1 MKGICVCKRIWF
13 HSFWVMHSS
22 SNKIKPNCNTLLG
35 SLSDHSANGLCFDL
49 WCVYACFQL
58 VSTWNQCIAKSKS
71 NCPEMW
77 PGLGRKV
84 IKSLQV
90 LWTDLTSKL
99 LIELKARQF
108 YFINLTSKFCN
119 ETTQLHSLPPFLEF
133 VFVKDGLNI
142 FTTHHTM
149 TWFLEHHSKIC
160 QMWSVVLIVVW
171 YNLLLK

>member
-1 MKGICVCKRIWF
+1 
-13 HSFWVMHSS
+13 
-22 SNKIKPNCNTLLG
+22 
-35 SLSDHSANGLCFDL
+35 
-49 WCVYACFQL
+49 
-58 VSTWNQCIAKSKS
+58 
-71 NCPEMW
+71 MW

-149 TWFLEHHSKIC
+149 T
-160 QMWSVVLIVVW
+160 
-171 YNLLLK
+171 